1 MVERVKRARGQVK
14 SARARL
20 LRVSS
25 MLFFFSLRQTRF
37 FVHVPFSCS
46 RGMRMCSIVIEF
58 AAEERSVDEGEPGDC
73 AVLYS
78 PLAQL
83 RVCIIEIELIYNDS
97 GLKGAGG
104 KKRDASRTLASSSFF
119 RAHSF
124 VQRILANSGG
134 EFHPGGGS
142 RECIRSG
149 TIQGSFAVC
158 VRTRATHRR
167 IARW

>member
-1 MVERVKRARGQVK
+1 MHCVTYRELQRTALNLEQRTRVVERVKRARGQVK

-104 KKRDASRTLASSSFF
+104 KKR
-119 RAHSF
+119 
-124 VQRILANSGG
+124 
-134 EFHPGGGS
+134 E
-142 RECIRSG
+142 
-149 TIQGSFAVC
+149 
-158 VRTRATHRR
+158 R
-167 IARW
+167 IANPRFFFVLPRSLVRAAYPGEQRWGISSGRW